1 MLHAFAS
8 MRCVAIL
15 TIAGV
20 AGLVAAASPMER
32 ASAATRDRG
41 PQWDEI
47 TQSRSVGT
55 PVMAIVSL
63 KEQRVTIYD
72 DEGPILR
79 SSVSTGQTG
88 YETPVGIYS
97 VLQKEAEHYSNRYD
111 DASMPF
117 MQRITWSGVALHAG
131 ALPGYPAS
139 HGCIRLPYEFAE
151 HLFDMTK
158 VGMRVIVARNDVAPA
173 AISHPFLF
181 KPRPVRRDV
190 PLATEM
196 ADRRPSSDANDPTKL
211 GATGSEEPTAVFPN
225 RSAALQALIA
235 AKMAEA
241 DAAEKKAVAARM
253 IVLQKFSEKAR
264 VMMAL
269 RVAETAKNRAEAQL
283 IAAEQALSSAS
294 SPAAIHQAEEAKAKA
309 IAELAEAQA
318 KLEAAKADAQPKIDE
333 AARAIEEAK
342 AVQSAKTAAF
352 DAAQDAERKLA
363 PISVFIS
370 LKTQRLYV
378 RQSFEP
384 VFESPV
390 TIRDPE
396 QPIGTHI
403 YTALDYEDG
412 GRDLRW
418 NAISIGGRRLDDPD
432 RNDRRRR
439 SQDRTAEPVSTDSTA
454 ASAALDRINIPQ
466 DAFDRVSELILPG
479 SSLIVS
485 DEEASRETGNATDF
499 IVLISSEPQG
509 GIKMRRREP
518 DLYYDYDRR
527 YRRPQAGSPFFW
539 W

>member
-1 MLHAFAS
+1 M
-8 MRCVAIL
+8 MRHVAIIA
-15 TIAGV
+15 IAGV
-20 AGLVAAASPMER
+20 PGLVTAASAMEP

-41 PQWDEI
+41 PKWDEI
-47 TQSRSVGT
+47 AQSRSVGT

-72 DEGPILR
+72 AEGPILR

-131 ALPGYPAS
+131 ALPGHPAS

-158 VGMRVIVARNDVAPA
+158 VGMRVIVARNDVGPA

-190 PLATEM
+190 ALATET
-196 ADRRPSSDANDPTKL
+196 ADRTPGSDANDPMKL

-241 DAAEKKAVAARM
+241 GAAEKKAAAARM

-264 VMMAL
+264 ALMAL
-269 RVAETAKNRAEAQL
+269 RVAVTAKNRAEAQVTEV
-283 IAAEQALSSAS
+283 EQALSSAS
-294 SPAAIHQAEEAKAKA
+294 SPAAIQQAEEAKAKA
-309 IAELAEAQA
+309 TAERAEAQA
-318 KLEAAKADAQPKIDE
+318 KLEAAKADAQPKIDD

-342 AVQSAKTAAF
+342 AIQSTKTAAF

-384 VFESPV
+384 LFESPV

-403 YTALDYEDG
+403 YTALDYADG

-418 NAISIGGRRLDDPD
+418 NVVSIGGRRLDDPE
-432 RNDRRRR
+432 RNARRRR
-439 SQDRTAEPVSTDSTA
+439 SDDPTAEPVSTDLTA

-466 DAFDRVSELILPG
+466 DAFDRISELILPG

-485 DEEASRETGNATDF
+485 DEEASKETGNATDF

-518 DLYYDYDRR
+518 DPYYDYDRP
-527 YRRPQAGSPFFW
+527 YRRPPTGSPFFW

>member
-1 MLHAFAS
+1 M
-8 MRCVAIL
+8 MRRVAII
-15 TIAGV
+15 TVAGV
-20 AGLVAAASPMER
+20 PGLVAAASLMEP
-32 ASAATRDRG
+32 ASAAIRDRG
-41 PQWDEI
+41 PKWDEI
-47 TQSRSVGT
+47 AQSRSVGT

-63 KEQRVTIYD
+63 KAQRVTIFD
-72 DEGPILR
+72 AEGPILR

-88 YETPVGIYS
+88 YESPVGIYS

-131 ALPGYPAS
+131 TLPGHPAS

-158 VGMRVIVARNDVAPA
+158 VGVRVIVARNDVAPA

-181 KPRPVRRDV
+181 KPRPVPSDV
-190 PLATEM
+190 ALATDA
-196 ADRRPSSDANDPTKL
+196 ADRTPSSDVNDPTKL
-211 GATGSEEPTAVFPN
+211 GVTGSEEPTAVFPN

-241 DAAEKKAVAARM
+241 DAAEKKMAAARM

-269 RVAETAKNRAEAQL
+269 RVAETAKNRAEAQVT
-283 IAAEQALSSAS
+283 AAEQAPSSAS
-294 SPAAIHQAEEAKAKA
+294 SPAAIQQAEEARAKA
-309 IAELAEAQA
+309 TAELAEART
-318 KLEAAKADAQPKIDE
+318 KLEAAKADAQPKFDD
-333 AARAIEEAK
+333 ASRAIEEAK

-352 DAAQDAERKLA
+352 DAARDAERKLV

-384 VFESPV
+384 LFESQV

-403 YTALDYEDG
+403 YTALDYADG

-418 NAISIGGRRLDDPD
+418 SAVSIGGKPLDDPG
-432 RNDRRRR
+432 RNDRH
-439 SQDRTAEPVSTDSTA
+439 DRTAEPVSTNLTA
-454 ASAALDRINIPQ
+454 ASTALDRIDIPQ
-466 DAFDRVSELILPG
+466 DVFDRISELILPG

-485 DEEASRETGNATDF
+485 DEEASKETGNATDF

-518 DLYYDYDRR
+518 DPYYDYDHP
-527 YRRPQAGSPFFW
+527 YRRTPTGSPFFW

>member
-20 AGLVAAASPMER
+20 VGLVAAASPMER

-158 VGMRVIVARNDVAPA
+158 VGMRVIVARNEVAPA

-190 PLATEM
+190 ALTTET
-196 ADRRPSSDANDPTKL
+196 ADRTPSSDVNDPTKL
-211 GATGSEEPTAVFPN
+211 GAPRPEGPTAVFPN
-225 RSAALQALIA
+225 RSAALQAIIA

-241 DAAEKKAVAARM
+241 DAAEKKAAAARM

-269 RVAETAKNRAEAQL
+269 RVAETAKNKAEAQVT
-283 IAAEQALSSAS
+283 AAEQALSSAS

-309 IAELAEAQA
+309 IAEFAEAQA

-352 DAAQDAERKLA
+352 DVAQDAERKLA

-396 QPIGTHI
+396 QPMGTHI
-403 YTALDYEDG
+403 YTALDYADG

-418 NAISIGGRRLDDPD
+418 NAVSIGGRRLDDPD

-454 ASAALDRINIPQ
+454 ASAALDRVNIPQ
-466 DAFDRVSELILPG
+466 DAFDRISELILPG

-485 DEEASRETGNATDF
+485 DEEASKETGNATDF

-518 DLYYDYDRR
+518 DPYYDYDRP
-527 YRRPQAGSPFFW
+527 YRRPPAGSPFFW

>member
-1 MLHAFAS
+1 MLYRFDTRQ
-8 MRCVAIL
+8 RCAIL
-15 TIAGV
+15 ALAGV
-20 AGLVAAASPMER
+20 ATLVAAASAIEP
-32 ASAATRDRG
+32 ASAATPG
-41 PQWDEI
+41 GAKWDEI
-47 TQSRSVGT
+47 AQSRSVGT
-55 PVMAIVSL
+55 PVMAIVSH
-63 KEQRVTIYD
+63 KAQRVTIYD
-72 DEGPILR
+72 SEGPIFR

-181 KPRPVRRDV
+181 KPRPVRRDIA
-190 PLATEM
+190 LATETAGRM
-196 ADRRPSSDANDPTKL
+196 ASSDVNDPTRL
-211 GATGSEEPTAVFPN
+211 GATGFEEPTAVFPN
-225 RSAALQALIA
+225 RSAALQAIIA

-241 DAAEKKAVAARM
+241 DAAEKKAAAARM

-264 VMMAL
+264 AMIAL
-269 RVAETAKNRAEAQL
+269 RVAETAKNRAEAQVTE
-283 IAAEQALSSAS
+283 AEQALSSAS
-294 SPAAIHQAEEAKAKA
+294 APAAIQQAEEANAKA
-309 IAELAEAQA
+309 TAELAEAQA
-318 KLEAAKADAQPKIDE
+318 KLEAAKADAQPKFDD
-333 AARAIEEAK
+333 AARASEDAK
-342 AVQSAKTAAF
+342 AIQSAKTTAFEAAR
-352 DAAQDAERKLA
+352 DAERKLA

-384 VFESPV
+384 LFESPV

-403 YTALDYEDG
+403 YTALDYADG

-418 NAISIGGRRLDDPD
+418 SAVSIGGKPLDDPD
-432 RNDRRRR
+432 RNDRQRRR
-439 SQDRTAEPVSTDSTA
+439 QDRNAEPVSTDLTA
-454 ASAALDRINIPQ
+454 ASAALERITIPQ
-466 DAFDRVSELILPG
+466 DIYDRVSELILPG

-485 DEEASRETGNATDF
+485 DEEASKETGNATDF

-518 DLYYDYDRR
+518 DPYYDYDRP
-527 YRRPQAGSPFFW
+527 YRRTPTGSTFFW